1 MWMHWFV
8 YFFITLMGGRHI
20 NLFILWFQL
29 CQKLLSQVTFLITVS
44 QKTWVH
50 HVTLQGCCRPSPILI
65 PRHHLCSSASTY
77 QKWIN
82 KSMWRF
88 QLKFHDSEYSFC
100 ILTQFVNTRAWVY
113 KPKAFEM
120 DGSGN
125 LFFFLNPKGN
135 LHPWK
140 LHSRLGWIC
149 LDRFLDPKRR
159 WKVLPCAERAAPPPW
174 PAPTAIWALT
184 AIIVSRS
191 HVRLGG
197 LVKLHL

>member
-125 LFFFLNPKGN
+125 LFFFFFFKTPRETYILENCTAV
-135 LHPWK
+135 
-140 LHSRLGWIC
+140 LGE
-149 LDRFLDPKRR
+149 F
-159 WKVLPCAERAAPPPW
+159 A
-174 PAPTAIWALT
+174 
-184 AIIVSRS
+184 
-191 HVRLGG
+191 
-197 LVKLHL
+197 